1 MVAASGSSP
10 TPPAPPAPDKGGF
23 TLTNLTAGNW
33 LAIALV
39 VAAAAFI
46 FQNRDRVTI
55 DVFHIGIQL
64 PLWLSLGVMFA
75 AGWLSGRFW
84 RRGKRAA

>member
-1 MVAASGSSP
+1 MPGTNSHTP
-10 TPPAPPAPDKGGF
+10 TPPAPEKGGF
-23 TLTNLTAGNW
+23 TLANLTAGNW

-39 VAAAAFI
+39 IVAAAFI
-46 FQNRDRVTI
+46 IQNRDRVTI

-64 PLWLSLGVMFA
+64 PLWMSLSVMFL

-84 RRGKRAA
+84 RRGKRAD